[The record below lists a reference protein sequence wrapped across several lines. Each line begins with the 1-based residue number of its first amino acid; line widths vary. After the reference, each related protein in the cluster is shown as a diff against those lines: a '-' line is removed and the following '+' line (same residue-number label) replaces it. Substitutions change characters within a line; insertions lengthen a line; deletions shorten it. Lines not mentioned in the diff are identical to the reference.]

1 MLSEGGKGGKTR
13 VPLDALLA
21 GVLASPLRAAT
32 PPRRGFS
39 EPMLKTLRIRNVAI
53 IEDLAV
59 DFGPGLNVLTGETG
73 AGKSI
78 IADAL
83 GLAAGDRGDAARVRT
98 GAERAVVEAVFAVGD
113 SPSLR
118 HLLSE
123 RGLDDA
129 GDDLVVRRE
138 VSASGGRVFVN
149 GSPTTLAALRE
160 VGDRLV
166 ELHGQHEHQDLL
178 EPERHLALLDA
189 FGGHV
194 DEARSVERAHAAVLA
209 ARERLER
216 LRALAAES
224 VSRADDLDRRVREI
238 DAAAPEPGE
247 SEHLERERHVLQHAG
262 TLARLVDEMVEL
274 LYEGE
279 PSGASLAAA
288 AYRRAEEAASIDP
301 VLEET
306 AKRIEAARIELQD
319 AGATLR
325 DYRERTDFDPARL
338 EAVEARRVL
347 LERLRL
353 RYGADESAIL
363 AHRETCA
370 RELHTLGSLDGETRS
385 AEGTVAIEE
394 GRYLEA
400 AAALGGARREASERL
415 RVAVEA
421 QLRHLAL
428 GRATLSVRFSAARG
442 PLVGA
447 AAGAAVPL
455 GRRGAERAE
464 FLLAANPGEMERPLA
479 RVASGGEL
487 SRVMLALH
495 LVLEGA
501 AEGRVLV
508 FDEVDAGVAGA
519 AADAVGSRLA
529 RLGERSQVLCVTH
542 LPQVA
547 AHADHHYHVLKKV
560 VAGRTRAE
568 AKRLGRRER
577 VDELARML
585 GGREVTAAS
594 RRNAEALLAAAGDGR
609 ASGRKS

>member
-1 MLSEGGKGGKTR
+1 
-13 VPLDALLA
+13 
-21 GVLASPLRAAT
+21 
-32 PPRRGFS
+32 
-39 EPMLKTLRIRNVAI
+39 MLKTLRIRNVAI
-53 IEDLAV
+53 IEDLTV

-78 IADAL
+78 IVDAL
-83 GLAAGDRGDAARVRT
+83 GLAAGDRGDATRVRT
-98 GAERAVVEAVFAVGD
+98 GAERAVVEAVFAAGASASV
-113 SPSLR
+113 R
-118 HLLSE
+118 ALLSE

-138 VSASGGRVFVN
+138 VSASGGKVFLN
-149 GSPTTLAALRE
+149 GSPATLGALRE
-160 VGDRLV
+160 IGDRLV

-178 EPERHLALLDA
+178 EPDRHLALLDE
-189 FGGHV
+189 FGHH
-194 DEARSVERAHAAVLA
+194 DALARSVEEGCDAVLG
-209 ARERLER
+209 ARERLDR
-216 LRALAAES
+216 LRATSEES
-224 VSRADDLDRRVREI
+224 RSRGDDLERRVREI
-238 DAAAPEPGE
+238 DAAAPAPGE
-247 SEHLERERHVLQHAG
+247 SERLDRERRVLQHAG
-262 TLARLVDEMVEL
+262 TLARLLDEMVEL

-279 PSGASLAAA
+279 PSAASLAAA
-288 AYRRAEEAASIDP
+288 AGRRALEAASVDPALEEAA
-301 VLEET
+301 T
-306 AKRIEAARIELQD
+306 RIESARIELQD

-325 DYRERTDFDPARL
+325 DYREQADFDPARL

-353 RYGADESAIL
+353 RYGADEEAIL
-363 AHRETCA
+363 AHREACA
-370 RELHTLGSLDGETRS
+370 RELATLRDLCGEIRRGEE
-385 AEGTVAIEE
+385 AVAAEE

-400 AAALGGARREASERL
+400 AAALGRARREASERL
-415 RVAVEA
+415 CVAVEA

-428 GRATLSVRFSAARG
+428 GRAAFSVRFSAARG
-442 PLVGA
+442 PLVGSGERG
-447 AAGAAVPL
+447 AGPL

-464 FLLAANPGEMERPLA
+464 FLLAANPGEEERPLA

-519 AADAVGSRLA
+519 VADAVGSRLA
-529 RLGERSQVLCVTH
+529 RLGERNQVLCVTH

-547 AHADHHYHVLKKV
+547 AHADHHYHVLKRV
-560 VAGRTRAE
+560 TAGRTRAD
-568 AKRLGRRER
+568 ARRLGARER

-594 RRNAEALLAAAGDGR
+594 RRNAAALLAAAGDGKR
-609 ASGRKS
+609 RSQRREA